1 MEANIIA
8 ENKIIYQGKISSMTL
23 PGFEGELTILPN
35 HLPLITSLIKG
46 RIKVLEQTG
55 KELFFNIDKGILE
68 VQPNE
73 INVLV
78 SCGLA

>member
-8 ENKIIYQGKISSMTL
+8 ENKIIYQGKVSSMTL
-23 PGFEGELTILPN
+23 PGSEGELTVLPN
-35 HLPLITSLIKG
+35 HLPLITSLIKCK
-46 RIKVLEQTG
+46 IKVLEQTG

-68 VQPNE
+68 VQPDE

-78 SCGLA
+78 SCELA